1 MRNGDWPA
9 PPASRSRMAAPRQF
23 GTSSAS
29 CRLLPV
35 RTRQTAPPAFSGGQE
50 GARGGWRRAG
60 VQTQEDRGDVV
71 SEKGLFLSGY
81 LVAVSRSTLPP
92 EYSEWLDALKSQIR
106 QAQGRAALTA
116 NAEMIQLYWRIG
128 REILAK
134 QAAAGWG
141 KRVIDRLAEEAIWQ
155 QRAAKLEPR
164 RHRRGFSFRL
174 FELSCWNLPRSPVIG
189 GASNVVVDWR

>member
-1 MRNGDWPA
+1 MN
-9 PPASRSRMAAPRQF
+9 
-23 GTSSAS
+23 SA
-29 CRLLPV
+29 
-35 RTRQTAPPAFSGGQE
+35 F
-50 GARGGWRRAG
+50 
-60 VQTQEDRGDVV
+60 
-71 SEKGLFLSGY
+71 
-81 LVAVSRSTLPP
+81 SRSTLPP

-174 FELSCWNLPRSPVIG
+174 FELSCWNLPLHRSSEAPQTWSWTGVNDSSLGLICSFWL
-189 GASNVVVDWR
+189 ATVLS